1 MEWMFNEEINVI
13 DHSSLYEECPF
24 LSFLVRGH
32 QDYQPRN
39 PSSYD
44 FSVDFDQ
51 IQNLLYATSEPPN
64 SKLKKYNLVLN
75 GK

>member
-1 MEWMFNEEINVI
+1 MEWMFSEEINVI

-39 PSSYD
+39 P
-44 FSVDFDQ
+44 FE
-51 IQNLLYATSEPPN
+51 L
-64 SKLKKYNLVLN
+64 
-75 GK
+75 

>member
-24 LSFLVRGH
+24 LSFVVSGH

-39 PSSYD
+39 P
-44 FSVDFDQ
+44 FE
-51 IQNLLYATSEPPN
+51 L
-64 SKLKKYNLVLN
+64 
-75 GK
+75 

>member
-1 MEWMFNEEINVI
+1 MKNV
-13 DHSSLYEECPF
+13 LFFPL
-24 LSFLVRGH
+24 LSVVIKIISH
-32 QDYQPRN
+32 VIH
-39 PSSYD
+39 SSYD